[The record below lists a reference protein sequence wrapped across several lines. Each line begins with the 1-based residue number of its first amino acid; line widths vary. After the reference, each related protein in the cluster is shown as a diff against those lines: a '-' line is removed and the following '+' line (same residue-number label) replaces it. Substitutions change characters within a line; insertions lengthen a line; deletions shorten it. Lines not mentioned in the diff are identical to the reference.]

1 MNNISWFVYGVQIA
15 DNVGN
20 VLVGLMV
27 LAVAAVIPTIIQ
39 YFARWPTYSSE
50 DHSDA
55 NKAAITSF
63 TRKALTYEAAAF
75 IICAAFIVVL
85 PSRQTLLL
93 IAGSEMGERALK
105 SDAVQD
111 IINPGADLLKS
122 WIKEETERLN
132 SKKKT

>member
-50 DHSDA
+50 DHSEA
-55 NKAAITSF
+55 NKVAITAF
-63 TRKALTYEAAAF
+63 TRKALTYEAVAF
-75 IICAAFIVVL
+75 VVCAALVVVL

-122 WIKEETERLN
+122 WIKEETERLT